1 MVTRPQ
7 PHLERDLD
15 IYRTVARHH
24 GGNFGVWTAVAT
36 PGTIRL
42 GDAVVPPA

>member
-7 PHLERDLD
+7 PDIEQDLD

-24 GGNFGVWTAVAT
+24 AGNFGVWTAVAT
-36 PGTIRL
+36 PGTVRT
-42 GDAVVPPA
+42 GDAVTAPA